1 MLVNFHFSWR
11 YNQKIYFRV
20 LIMIVVLTKQENVHP
35 QTKNSKMLLAW
46 ERKVIKIRKTKKVII
61 IT

>member
-1 MLVNFHFSWR
+1 
-11 YNQKIYFRV
+11 
-20 LIMIVVLTKQENVHP
+20 MIVVLTKQENVHP